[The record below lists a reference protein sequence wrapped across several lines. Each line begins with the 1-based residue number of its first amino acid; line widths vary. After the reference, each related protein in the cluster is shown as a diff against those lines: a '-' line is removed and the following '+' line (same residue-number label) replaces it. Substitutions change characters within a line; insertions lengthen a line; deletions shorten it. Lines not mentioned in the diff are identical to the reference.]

1 MQLSYS
7 LARDE
12 YTTALE
18 AVVGSMSATDMH
30 RDWTRRLRLVPW
42 IDFIALILGPVVI
55 VIVEPVAWRG
65 LAMFWIVLLVAKA
78 VIGWFV
84 EGIQAAQLG
93 VAYNPRRHSDVVAAF
108 DAEGASYSG
117 PDHRQSW
124 NWPLLQRFHELPD
137 IYVLEFAGFEM
148 LAVPRRT
155 FASADEADAWASG
168 IRGRL
173 AAGTGADVETGAG

>member
-7 LARDE
+7 LRRE
-12 YTTALE
+12 EFTTALE
-18 AVVGSMSATDMH
+18 AVVGSMCATDMH

-42 IDFIALILGPVVI
+42 IDFIALVLGTVVI
-55 VIVEPVAWRG
+55 VIVEPGAWRG
-65 LAMFWIVLLVAKA
+65 LALVWIVLLVSKV
-78 VIGWFV
+78 VIGWLV
-84 EGIQAAQLG
+84 EGIETAQLG
-93 VAYNPRRHSDVVAAF
+93 VSYDPRRHSDVVATF
-108 DAEGASYSG
+108 DAESASYSG

-137 IYVLEFAGFEM
+137 IYVLEFVGFDM

-155 FASADEADAWASG
+155 FATGEQAEAWARG

-173 AAGTGADVETGAG
+173 DTRSGVG